1 MDCSSP
7 GSSVRGIFQARVLE
21 WGCHCLLRESPTLC
35 HIFINQPL
43 SIIRQKYPQAYVIHY
58 MDDILLAYPDN
69 QLLHHIFLD
78 TQNILKEFGLI
89 IAPDKIQ
96 KIIIWDT
103 FLIVIQYPLKRYK
116 LELITLIL

>member
-1 MDCSSP
+1 M
-7 GSSVRGIFQARVLE
+7 
-21 WGCHCLLRESPTLC
+21 LLNSPTLC
-35 HIFINQPL
+35 QILINQPL
-43 SIIRQKYPQAYVIHY
+43 SIIRQKYPQAFVIHY
-58 MDDILLAYPDN
+58 MEILLTHPDN

-103 FLIVIQYPLKRYK
+103 FLIIIQYPLKRYK

>member
-1 MDCSSP
+1 M
-7 GSSVRGIFQARVLE
+7 E
-21 WGCHCLLRESPTLC
+21 
-35 HIFINQPL
+35 
-43 SIIRQKYPQAYVIHY
+43 
-58 MDDILLAYPDN
+58 ILLTHPDN

-103 FLIVIQYPLKRYK
+103 FLIIIQYPLKRYK
-116 LELITLIL
+116 DGLNKGQKWCGPNRSKIY